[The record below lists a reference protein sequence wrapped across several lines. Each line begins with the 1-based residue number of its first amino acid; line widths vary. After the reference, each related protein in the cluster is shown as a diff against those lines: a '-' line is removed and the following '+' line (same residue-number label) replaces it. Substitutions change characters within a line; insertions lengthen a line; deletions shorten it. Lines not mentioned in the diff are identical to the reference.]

1 MGENEVLEGLG
12 WCLYV
17 AQAERQCRAGQVL
30 AGLGLDISL
39 PGIRAVTPSAAKD
52 VLMVLL
58 TKLSDTIP
66 PLSES
71 R

>member
-1 MGENEVLEGLG
+1 MTKKGSLRVARQRV
-12 WCLYV
+12 CV
-17 AQAERQCRAGQVL
+17 AQAEGQCRAGQLL